1 VILFKRLAGE
11 FHFGFYP
18 DFLDTKR
25 KVLYVESSCIISLDI
40 DKMATIFPEQFPKL
54 GLEQLRGEAKVFQAL
69 KTQLGNEYDVFY
81 NVYWHQKPDDHSRQR
96 DGEIDFIITHPRY
109 GILVVEVKG
118 GVFIQYHAEDDSWRS
133 TDMGLD
139 VNSIHN
145 PYNQA
150 RKNKYALIDN
160 LHQHSSFRQFDKGE
174 LDSKLNVGYCVAFP
188 DVTRISGHLP
198 DYAKDEITLFEFDIN
213 NAAKRIPKIMEYY
226 AQNITI
232 DQELLKKAHVEIK
245 NILAPLLT
253 MDRSMPYWIKE
264 EEKRMIELTED
275 QFNLLT
281 VIQCLKQASIY
292 GCAGSGKTLLAL
304 KKAEKAAA
312 LNQKTLLCCF
322 NSILGKNFRRFSEG
336 KENLIADNFHN
347 IMWELL
353 SPFTDDP
360 TRLLKD
366 DEFMQ
371 YVIDFDIPKFDCI
384 LIDEAQDFSKDQLDI
399 LNYLLKKDGTLYYF
413 WDSNQKI
420 IRDDVNI
427 PENVPKLV
435 LNTNLRNTEKIFDE
449 IKLHYHE
456 DLELIHK
463 GPEGRKVKVCES
475 YKAQNAQ
482 DLFLKLR
489 KELNDLIV
497 EHQIKPEDITILSFM
512 AKDKSLLK
520 DFTYKEIP
528 VICFEDEPVARSIRV
543 DTVRRFKGME
553 SPVIIVTEMDNE
565 KSMNDP
571 LLWDDMC
578 YVSYSRAKN
587 HLVILPP
594 DNVKL

>member
-1 VILFKRLAGE
+1 
-11 FHFGFYP
+11 
-18 DFLDTKR
+18 
-25 KVLYVESSCIISLDI
+25 
-40 DKMATIFPEQFPKL
+40 MATIFPEQFPKL

-69 KTQLGNEYDVFY
+69 KTQLGNEFDVFY

-160 LHQHSSFRQFDKGE
+160 LLQHSSFRQFEKGE

-198 DYAKDEITLFEFDIN
+198 DYAKDEITLFEFDVS

-275 QFNLLT
+275 QFTLLT
-281 VIQCLKQASIY
+281 TIQYLKQASIY

-304 KKAEKAAA
+304 KKAEKSAS

-322 NSILGKNFRRFSEG
+322 NSILGKNFRKFSEG

-353 SPFTDDP
+353 SPFTDDS

-371 YVIDFDIPKFDCI
+371 YVIDFDIKKFDCI

-497 EHQIKPEDITILSFM
+497 EHQIKPEEITILSFM

-528 VICFEDEPVARSIRV
+528 VVCFEDEPVARSIRV

>member
-1 VILFKRLAGE
+1 
-11 FHFGFYP
+11 
-18 DFLDTKR
+18 
-25 KVLYVESSCIISLDI
+25 
-40 DKMATIFPEQFPKL
+40 MATMFPEQFPKL
-54 GLEQLRGEAKVFQAL
+54 GLEQLRGEAKGFQAL

-96 DGEIDFIITHPRY
+96 DGEIDFIITHPRN

-150 RKNKYALIDN
+150 RKNKYALINN
-160 LHQHSSFRQFDKGE
+160 LLQHSSFRQLDKGE

-188 DVTRISGHLP
+188 DVNRISGHLP
-198 DYAKDEITLFEFDIN
+198 DYAKDEITLFEFDIS

-304 KKAEKAAA
+304 KKAEKSAS

-322 NSILGKNFRRFSEG
+322 NSILGKNFRKFSED

-347 IMWELL
+347 IMWELI

-371 YVIDFDIPKFDCI
+371 YVIDFEIPKFDCI

-420 IRDDVNI
+420 IRNDVNI
-427 PENVPKLV
+427 PESVPKLV
-435 LNTNLRNTEKIFDE
+435 LNTNLRNTEKIFNE

-456 DLELIHK
+456 DLVLIHK

-475 YKAQNAQ
+475 YKAGNAQ

-497 EHQIKPEDITILSFM
+497 EHKIKPEEITILSFM

-520 DFTYKEIP
+520 DFTYNEIP
-528 VICFEDEPVARSIRV
+528 VVCFEDEPVARSIRV

>member
-1 VILFKRLAGE
+1 
-11 FHFGFYP
+11 
-18 DFLDTKR
+18 
-25 KVLYVESSCIISLDI
+25 
-40 DKMATIFPEQFPKL
+40 MATIFPEQFPKL

>member
-1 VILFKRLAGE
+1 
-11 FHFGFYP
+11 
-18 DFLDTKR
+18 
-25 KVLYVESSCIISLDI
+25 
-40 DKMATIFPEQFPKL
+40 MAIIFPEQFPKL

-118 GVFIQYHAEDDSWRS
+118 GVFIQYHAEDDSWQS

-160 LHQHSSFRQFDKGE
+160 LLQHASFRQFEKGE
-174 LDSKLNVGYCVAFP
+174 LDSKLNVGYCVVFP

-198 DYAKDEITLFEFDIN
+198 DYAKDEITLLEFDIN
-213 NAAKRIPKIMEYY
+213 NAAKRIPKIMDYY
-226 AQNITI
+226 AQNIMI
-232 DQELLKKAHVEIK
+232 DQELLKKAHIEIK

-275 QFNLLT
+275 QFTLLT
-281 VIQCLKQASIY
+281 TIQYLKQASIY

-304 KKAEKAAA
+304 KKAEKAAS

-322 NSILGKNFRRFSEG
+322 NSILGKNFRKFSEG

-497 EHQIKPEDITILSFM
+497 EHQIKPEEITILSFM

-520 DFTYKEIP
+520 EFTYKEIP
-528 VICFEDEPVARSIRV
+528 VVCFEDEPVARSIRV

>member
-1 VILFKRLAGE
+1 
-11 FHFGFYP
+11 
-18 DFLDTKR
+18 
-25 KVLYVESSCIISLDI
+25 
-40 DKMATIFPEQFPKL
+40 MAIIFPEQFPRL

-69 KTQLGNEYDVFY
+69 KTQLSSEYDVFY
-81 NVYWHQKPDDHSRQR
+81 NVYWHQKPDLHSRQR

-160 LHQHSSFRQFDKGE
+160 LLQHSQFSEYEKNT
-174 LDSKLNVGYCVAFP
+174 LDTKLNVGYCVAFP
-188 DVTRISGHLP
+188 DVSRISGNLP
-198 DYAKDEITLFEFDIN
+198 DYAKKEITLLEFDIN
-213 NAAKRIPKIMEYY
+213 NIMKRIPQIMGYY

-232 DQELLKKAHVEIK
+232 DGEVLKKAHIEIK

-253 MDRSMPYWIKE
+253 MERSMPYWIKE
-264 EEKRMIELTED
+264 EEKRIIELTEE
-275 QFNLLT
+275 QFNLLNI
-281 VIQCLKQASIY
+281 IQYLKQASIY

-304 KKAEKAAA
+304 KKAEKSAM
-312 LNQKTLLCCF
+312 LNQRTLLCCF
-322 NSILGKNFRRFSEG
+322 NTILGKNFRKFSEG
-336 KENLIADNFHN
+336 KENLTADNFHSA
-347 IMWELL
+347 MLELL
-353 SPFTDDP
+353 APYIGNP
-360 TRLLKD
+360 TRILKD
-366 DEFMQ
+366 EEIMQ
-371 YVIDFDIPKFDCI
+371 YVLDFDPPKFDCI

-399 LNYLLKKDGTLYYF
+399 LNYLLKKDGILYYF

-420 IRDDVNI
+420 IRNEVNI
-427 PENVPKLV
+427 PESVPKLV

-456 DLELIHK
+456 DLELAHK
-463 GPEGRKVKVCES
+463 GPEGRKVKVCPA
-475 YKAQNAQ
+475 YKAGDAQ
-482 DLFLKLR
+482 DLFSRLR
-489 KELNDLIV
+489 RELNDLIV
-497 EHQIKPEDITILSFM
+497 VHQIKPDEITILSYM

-520 DFTYKEIP
+520 DFTFNDIP
-528 VICFEDEPVARSIRV
+528 VLCFEDEPVAKSIRI

-565 KSMNDP
+565 KSMSEP
-571 LLWDDMC
+571 VLWDDMC
-578 YVSYSRAKN
+578 YVSFSRAKN